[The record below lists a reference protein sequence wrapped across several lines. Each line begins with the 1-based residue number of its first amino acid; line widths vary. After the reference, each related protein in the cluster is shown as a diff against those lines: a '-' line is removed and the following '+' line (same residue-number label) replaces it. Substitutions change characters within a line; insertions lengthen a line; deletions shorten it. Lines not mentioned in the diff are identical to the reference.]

1 MKRTIITALAL
12 SGALA
17 LGACGSTD
25 ADTGTKAGT
34 SQEAPAA
41 ASAKVGDT
49 VDLAELGAKSSA
61 AVKAKRTSHM
71 TMDLG
76 SEGTAEAD
84 VDYSGAS
91 PKMAMSMTTSGEKL
105 QIVYIDKVMYMG
117 GESFAEMS
125 GGKKW
130 IKIDPNGKD
139 MMSQMMGPMLGQME
153 SSVSN
158 PAGELANLKGVK
170 ATVSKVDASGTT
182 YAVKLTPEQIK
193 EMVKNQAAGIPGVSE
208 DSLKK
213 MIESNQMPDGLTY
226 DLTIDAEGLP
236 STIVT
241 GMKGAT
247 VKMTYSKW
255 GEPVDV
261 KAPAASEVGTF
272 ELPTS

>member
-49 VDLAELGAKSSA
+49 VDLAELATKSSA
-61 AVKAKRTSHM
+61 AVKAKGTAHM

-76 SEGTAEAD
+76 AEGAAEAD
-84 VDYSGAS
+84 LDYSGAA
-91 PKMAMSMTTSGEKL
+91 PTMAMTMTASGEKIQL
-105 QIVYIDKVMYMG
+105 VYVDKVMYMG
-117 GESFAEMS
+117 GESFAQMS

-139 MMSQMMGPMLGQME
+139 AMSQMMGPMLDQME
-153 SSVSN
+153 SSMSN
-158 PAGELANLKGVK
+158 PADQLKNFKDVK
-170 ATVSKVDASGTT
+170 ATVKSVEGGNTT
-182 YAVKLTPEQIK
+182 YTVKLTKEQLAAAVK
-193 EMVKNQAAGIPGVSE
+193 EQTGALPGVTE
-208 DSLKK
+208 ESLK
-213 MIESNQMPDGLTY
+213 QMPDGMSY
-226 DLTIDAEGLP
+226 DMTLDKDQLP
-236 STIVT
+236 VSITMDVS
-241 GMKGAT
+241 GQSM
-247 VKMTYSKW
+247 KMTYSKW